1 MRSAVSSI
9 VSTRLCRKNVCPSR
23 ASSRLIAELTS
34 SSSYSPTYVR
44 TGRRPSGGVSITV
57 MSRSPARDI
66 WSVRGIGVADRLST
80 STRSL
85 SWRNSSFCLTP
96 KRCSSSTISRPRS
109 FGRTSRESR
118 RWVPI
123 RMSTLPSAKSATASR
138 DSFGVRKRDTISI
151 RNG

>member
-1 MRSAVSSI
+1 M
-9 VSTRLCRKNVCPSR
+9 
-23 ASSRLIAELTS
+23 
-34 SSSYSPTYVR
+34 R

-57 MSRSPARDI
+57 MSRSPASDI
-66 WSVRGIGVADRLST
+66 WSVRGIGVAERLST

-85 SWRNSSFCLTP
+85 SWRSSSFCFTP

-109 FGRTSRESR
+109 FGRTSRESS

-123 RMSTLPSAKSATASR
+123 RMSTSPDANLAVISRASAA
-138 DSFGVRKRDTISI
+138 DRKRDTMSI